1 MGADGK
7 SEKKDKDSK
16 HSKEKHKDKEKERHK
31 SDKHKEHKHHKRRL
45 DEDTHKGGAADT
57 APAGG
62 EKKRRLPDE
71 DADASTKRNGVAVD
85 RPASSEG
92 AAEAARPVAESRER
106 PASFPPAADAPEGT
120 QPAVQDAGGELSMS
134 VEETNRYAL
143 AMQPVD
149 WWAFCVAE
157 HMSTCA
163 RQPLYFW
170 RAQAAA

>member
-16 HSKEKHKDKEKERHK
+16 HSKEKHKDKEKGRHK

-45 DEDTHKGGAADT
+45 DEDTHKGGAAD
-57 APAGG
+57 PAGG
-62 EKKRRLPDE
+62 EKKRRLPEE
-71 DADASTKRNGVAVD
+71 DADASTKQNGVTVD
-85 RPASSEG
+85 RPASGEG

-120 QPAVQDAGGELSMS
+120 QTAVQDAGGELSMS

-143 AMQPVD
+143 AMQPVERCMS
-149 WWAFCVAE
+149 CVAE
-157 HMSTCA
+157 HVSTYT
-163 RQPLYFW
+163 RHSLYFW